1 MKFNS
6 AIAKN
11 KSSNVIKKNS
21 LLRVKLTIRGDFY
34 ISLPLVYEI
43 NKHQIKGR
51 VIETKLFVISFMMVA
66 FTFCVSFSIHGSIS
80 GSTVFSLICG
90 LIIFFM
96 MRHNVSKAIR
106 IFLKMKKQT
115 LR

>member
-11 KSSNVIKKNS
+11 KSSNVINKKS
-21 LLRVKLTIRGDFY
+21 LLRVKLTIRGDFH

-43 NKHQIKGR
+43 KKHQINGR
-51 VIETKLFVISFMMVA
+51 VIETKLFIISLVMVA
-66 FTFCVSFSIHGSIS
+66 FTFFVFYSIHESIL
-80 GSTVFSLICG
+80 GSTLFSLICG

-96 MRHNVSKAIR
+96 MRHQVSKAIR